1 VVRGRRSGIRNP
13 AYTLPMPLFEHHLF
27 VCCNER
33 PPDHPRGCCSAKCS
47 VAIRDALK
55 AAVAQAG
62 LKGRVR
68 VNQAGCLDQCELGPT
83 IVVYPE
89 AVWYGHVRLED
100 VPAIVSEHLLGG
112 RPVERLRLS
121 AEQINQKRG

>member
-1 VVRGRRSGIRNP
+1 
-13 AYTLPMPLFEHHLF
+13 MPLFEHHLF